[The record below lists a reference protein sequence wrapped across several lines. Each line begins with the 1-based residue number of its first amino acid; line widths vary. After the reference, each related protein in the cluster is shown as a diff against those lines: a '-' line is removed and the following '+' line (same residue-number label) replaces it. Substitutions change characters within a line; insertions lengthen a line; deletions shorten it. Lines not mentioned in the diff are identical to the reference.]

1 MQCPQCSSE
10 MWDNRENKK
19 NPKGPD
25 YKCKDKACAHAIWLD
40 KKKSGSIPAS
50 VPRGV
55 PKWTWAQLGTLYHR
69 SLLLAQQKL
78 KSAGI
83 GAPDAIV
90 AATAT
95 IFIAASRD
103 GVAEP
108 PKKPEALEER
118 PAAFSDDDG
127 DSEVPF

>member
-25 YKCKDKACAHAIWLD
+25 YKCKDKTCGHAIWLD
-40 KKKSGSIPAS
+40 KKKPAS
-50 VPRGV
+50 GAPKSNGGG
-55 PKWTWAQLGTLYHR
+55 PKWTWPQLGTLYHR

-83 GAPDAIV
+83 VAPDAIV

-108 PKKPEALEER
+108 PKKQEPLEDR
-118 PAAFSDDDG
+118 PAAFDED
-127 DSEVPF
+127 ETVPF